1 MNPFMII
8 SISLS
13 FHLFKKG
20 ADYCSNNHLSVV
32 YIELLIRIPN
42 DIFDGD
48 FLTITFMLYVRI
60 VKVHPLNKKRS
71 KKETLKAEFYIP
83 EEGRNVLPNGVWLVC
98 VLFDLQGRFVF
109 CSLKFRKGVSNQ
121 ILKGP
126 DR

>member
-1 MNPFMII
+1 MSVEPDYLGVIFTVVGFINKKSEATSSGQGHTPTVNPFMII

-20 ADYCSNNHLSVV
+20 ADYCSNNHNLSVV
-32 YIELLIRIPN
+32 YLELLIRIPN

-71 KKETLKAEFYIP
+71 KKKH
-83 EEGRNVLPNGVWLVC
+83 
-98 VLFDLQGRFVF
+98 
-109 CSLKFRKGVSNQ
+109 
-121 ILKGP
+121 
-126 DR
+126 

>member
-1 MNPFMII
+1 M
-8 SISLS
+8 
-13 FHLFKKG
+13 
-20 ADYCSNNHLSVV
+20 V

-60 VKVHPLNKKRS
+60 VKVHPLKKRS

-98 VLFDLQGRFVF
+98 VLFDLQGKVCVLFTQVQEG
-109 CSLKFRKGVSNQ
+109 CK
-121 ILKGP
+121 
-126 DR
+126 